1 MWLLCCQWVSA
12 QALAYLVLAAQQNKW
27 TPLSHFCRGAEGRG
41 VGGKGGGGGVDAVSE
56 RLLSEADTR
65 RLLLMLESED
75 LIHQKKVSSEIQ
87 FEV

>member
-1 MWLLCCQWVSA
+1 MRLFWCQCVSA

-27 TPLSHFCRGAEGRG
+27 TPLSHFCRGAQGSG
-41 VGGKGGGGGVDAVSE
+41 VGGKGGGGGVDAVSG

-65 RLLLMLESED
+65 QLLLMLESED
-75 LIHQKKVSSEIQ
+75 LIHQKNVSSVIQ